1 MTGFPMLPRRLVAG
15 RRRQSGRLPQPGVN
29 VFDRFDICEAYWA
42 LENDFNVGGIL
53 QERGRQVAAQ
63 LHRMGFRPRPSLGG
77 FETLTDNGQDIYRA
91 ACERFGLR
99 APEYT

>member
-1 MTGFPMLPRRLVAG
+1 M
-15 RRRQSGRLPQPGVN
+15 
-29 VFDRFDICEAYWA
+29 FDRFDICEAYSA
-42 LENDFNVGGIL
+42 LEYDFNVGGIL

-63 LHRMGFRPRPSLGG
+63 LRRMGFRPRPSLGG
-77 FETLTDNGQDIYRA
+77 FETLTENGQDIYRA